1 MNQYILAI
9 DKGSTNT
16 KVVLFNTQGQQ
27 VFAANAANDPPQS
40 PREGWWEFDTRNSW
54 NLVSAQINFVL
65 QQGYKADEIIG
76 VIVAGHGNGM
86 ILLDADHSPV
96 RPGVLSLDN
105 RASEIVDQWKTDG
118 RYDQAATAVQ
128 LPFAV
133 GSPGP
138 LFAWFKAHQSE
149 DLERAKHLLFPK
161 DWIRFCLTGE
171 IFSDYTDASGSG
183 LLNPLTQR
191 YAEDIFD
198 LLDISDITDLL
209 PPLKHSHE
217 SAGLVT
223 TEAAAKTGL
232 NAATP
237 VFIGAHDICATPVGV
252 SSLSDRV
259 LVSTFG
265 TWSVNVIAS
274 NNAADLSI
282 VLNHPEPGYFLT
294 GIADGNAGAC
304 LDTMIQMFFADYI
317 SMSKTKGVSVYSLL
331 EDLIQTS
338 DKNRLL
344 FVPHLFGNMLDSDA
358 SAALIGLRGDTDRLC
373 ILKAVYEGILL
384 GYRVNLGMVP
394 QFANVDNIWVTGGGS
409 KSDVMGQLMADI
421 LERDVHTP
429 VESELVARGVAINAL
444 RGLGMISS
452 CAQIDPPAIRRTY
465 RPDKTMG
472 NYYGQKAKI
481 LERIMQNGNSMFR
494 DLSAIDY

>member
-16 KVVLFNTQGQQ
+16 KVVLFNTQCQQ
-27 VFAANAANDPPQS
+27 VFAVNAANDPPQS

-54 NLVSAQINFVL
+54 NLVSGQINLVL
-65 QQGYKADEIIG
+65 EQGYKADEIIG
-76 VIVAGHGNGM
+76 VVVAGHGNGM

-96 RPGVLSLDN
+96 GPGVLSLDN
-105 RASEIVDQWKTDG
+105 RASKIVDQWKTDG
-118 RYDQAATAVQ
+118 RYEQAAAALQ

-149 DLERAKHLLFPK
+149 DLERAKHFLFPK
-161 DWIRFCLTGE
+161 DWIRFCLAGE
-171 IFSDYTDASGSG
+171 ICSDYTDASGSG
-183 LLNPLTQR
+183 LLSPQTQR
-191 YAEDIFD
+191 YAEEVFD
-198 LLDISDITDLL
+198 LLDISEIAQLL

-223 TEAAAKTGL
+223 AEAAAKTGL
-232 NAATP
+232 IAGTP
-237 VFIGAHDICATPVGV
+237 VFVGAHDICASPVGI

-274 NNAADLSI
+274 NNATDLSI

-294 GIADGNAGAC
+294 GVADGNAGAC
-304 LDTMIQMFFADYI
+304 LDAMIQMFFADYM
-317 SMSKTKGVSVYSLL
+317 STSKTKGVSVYPLL
-331 EDLIQTS
+331 EELIQTS

-344 FVPHLFGNMLDSDA
+344 FVPHLFGNMLDPDA
-358 SAALIGLRGDTDRLC
+358 TASLIGLRGDTDRLSV
-373 ILKAVYEGILL
+373 LKAVYEGILL

-394 QFANVDNIWVTGGGS
+394 QFAGVTDIWIAGGGS
-409 KSDVMGQLMADI
+409 KSDVMGQLMADV
-421 LERDVHTP
+421 LERDVHAP

-452 CAQIDPPAIRRTY
+452 CAEIDPPAIRKTY

-481 LERIMQNGNSMFR
+481 LERIMQHGDSTFR
-494 DLSAIDY
+494 GLSAIDY